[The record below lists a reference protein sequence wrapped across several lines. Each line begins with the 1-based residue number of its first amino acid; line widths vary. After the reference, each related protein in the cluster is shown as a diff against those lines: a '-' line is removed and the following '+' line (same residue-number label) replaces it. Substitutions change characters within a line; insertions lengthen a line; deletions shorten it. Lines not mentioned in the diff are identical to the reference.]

1 MSRSGGAWD
10 ALGSSARLWVRC
22 VPTAWRLRLVS
33 RHPPRPRAV
42 VTCPCRRCHR
52 HPTSPEGAFLRFRSS
67 ANTWRQAAAPLRL
80 HHGSA
85 AGPRPSSCPRDTRGP
100 PWCPGRLRRCSSRD
114 PGVAARSSG
123 TSRPRVSRPHF
134 RSVSTRVS
142 ARGLFFFFFLV
153 SFTAVLFGSTERTG
167 QDLCSGST
175 VVSRQTNI
183 LISFSCR
190 PARERASAPQARAE
204 RVHAAR
210 PRRARPC
217 TRTRVQRKR
226 EFLIPA
232 SKC

>member
-1 MSRSGGAWD
+1 MTFASVISENRMSRSGGAWD

-80 HHGSA
+80 QHGSA

-142 ARGLFFFFFLV
+142 ARGLFFFFFWSL
-153 SFTAVLFGSTERTG
+153 SPLS
-167 QDLCSGST
+167 CSGA
-175 VVSRQTNI
+175 QN
-183 LISFSCR
+183 
-190 PARERASAPQARAE
+190 APGRTC
-204 RVHAAR
+204 VLAR
-210 PRRARPC
+210 P
-217 TRTRVQRKR
+217 
-226 EFLIPA
+226 
-232 SKC
+232 